1 MTNRPEEVTQLLA
14 DWRGGD
20 DAAKERVLGMIQHEL
35 RRIAGA
41 YLNRERIGH
50 TLQPTA
56 LINEAYIRLLSP
68 GDVPWRDRVH
78 FLAAAAQIMRH
89 VLVDYGRER
98 QRVKRKGN
106 AVFLTLEDTGVA
118 ASERLDEVLAID
130 QALQRLAEIDM
141 RKSQVVEMRFFG
153 GLDVEET
160 AKALGVAPNTVI
172 RDWSF
177 ARAWLRKE
185 LGRESP
191 GQQE

>member
-1 MTNRPEEVTQLLA
+1 MTNGPEEVTQLLA
-14 DWRGGD
+14 DWRAGD

-35 RRIAGA
+35 RRIAAA

-78 FLAAAAQIMRH
+78 FLATAAQIMRH

-106 AVFLTLEDTGVA
+106 AVFLALEDAWVA
-118 ASERLDEVLAID
+118 APERLDEVLAID
-130 QALQRLAEIDM
+130 QALQRLAEIDT

-160 AKALGVAPNTVI
+160 AEALGVAPNTVI